1 MVSGSGSAMA
11 KTKKRKTK
19 IGHRP
24 ETTAAY
30 KKRFLQKL
38 AEGNAPRIA
47 AKLANISRPTIYNW
61 KCDDQEFST
70 AWEDAVET
78 GVDKVETALVKRAI
92 KNSDTAAIAYLK
104 AYRPERYA
112 RKDLVEPRTN
122 VTLQI
127 TLAEHTKRLERLGL
141 PVPVIEGD
149 YEVEENASGPADANR
164 S

>member
-30 KKRFLQKL
+30 KKRFLEKL
-38 AEGNAPRIA
+38 AQGNAPRIA

-61 KCDDQEFST
+61 KRDDQEFSA

-78 GVDKVETALVKRAI
+78 GLDKVETALFKRAI

-112 RKDLVEPRTN
+112 RKDVGKSRTN
-122 VTLQI
+122 VAVDTTLQ
-127 TLAEHTKRLERLGL
+127 EHIKRLERLGL
-141 PVPVIEGD
+141 PVPQIESD
-149 YEVEENASGPADANR
+149 CEEDNGPR
-164 S
+164 QIIQQSR

>member
-1 MVSGSGSAMA
+1 MVSDSGSAMA

-19 IGHRP
+19 IGHGP

-30 KKRFLQKL
+30 KKRFLEKL
-38 AEGNAPRIA
+38 AAGNAPSIA

-61 KCDDQEFST
+61 KRDDQEFSA
-70 AWEDAVET
+70 AWENAVEA

-92 KNSDTAAIAYLK
+92 KNSDAAAIAYLK

-112 RKDLVEPRTN
+112 RKDTAEPRTN

-127 TLAEHTKRLERLGL
+127 TLQEHNKRLERLGL
-141 PVPVIEGD
+141 PVPQIEGD
-149 YEVEENASGPADANR
+149 YEEDASGPADANR

>member
-1 MVSGSGSAMA
+1 MKRAQ
-11 KTKKRKTK
+11 TRKRKTK

-30 KKRFLQKL
+30 KKRFLEKL
-38 AEGNAPRIA
+38 AQGNAPRIA

-61 KCDDQEFST
+61 KRDDQEFSA

-92 KNSDTAAIAYLK
+92 KHSDAAAIAYLK

-112 RKDLVEPRTN
+112 RKDSVEPRTN
-122 VTLQI
+122 VNLQI
-127 TLAEHTKRLERLGL
+127 TLQEHFKQLERLGL
-141 PVPVIEGD
+141 PLPQLEGD
-149 YEVEENASGPADANR
+149 YDDEEIVVAASSATNNP
-164 S
+164 